1 MSIFTNVLTWPF
13 LTPDVK
19 LQLRHQHFDAEAGKR
34 AGWALRVPDVD
45 VKLVKAVDDPDK
57 RGRDPG
63 LRLVPVPPNGKYPS
77 PYTDAPFAAWYSR
90 GAMEWDHQR
99 VTVTG
104 TRGSAVWA
112 PAAGGLRRGFDA
124 VEVFQ
129 AGRRPTGS
137 GNCLARVAAIAT
149 VGLAGHGLRRIV
161 FLDAEA
167 RDLGWIPAPYFNED
181 DVIKFARAAG
191 IAYRSYAFTLAR
203 LSPSQVSPSALCEAL
218 FTRSAR
224 RVKFISDELDTGSD
238 WVSDPRGHGR
248 TR

>member
-1 MSIFTNVLTWPF
+1 MSIFTNALTWPF
-13 LTPDVK
+13 LTPDAK
-19 LQLRHQHFDAEAGKR
+19 LRLRHQRLDAEAGKR
-34 AGWALRVPDVD
+34 AGWALEIPDVA
-45 VKLVKAVDDPDK
+45 VKLLKAVDEPDK

-63 LRLVPVPPNGKYPS
+63 MRLVPVSPSGKYPYPHS
-77 PYTDAPFAAWYSR
+77 RTPFAAWYSY

-104 TRGSAVWA
+104 ERGSATWA
-112 PAAGGLRRGFDA
+112 PDPGGLRPGFDA

-167 RDLGWIPAPYFNED
+167 RDLGWVPAPHFKEE
-181 DVIKFARAAG
+181 DVIKLARAAG
-191 IAYRSYAFTLAR
+191 IAYRSYAFTFAGFSSAR
-203 LSPSQVSPSALCEAL
+203 VSPSALCDAL

-224 RVKFISDELDTGSD
+224 RVKFVSEEFDPGSD
-238 WVSDPRGHGR
+238 WFLDPRGYSR
-248 TR
+248 SR